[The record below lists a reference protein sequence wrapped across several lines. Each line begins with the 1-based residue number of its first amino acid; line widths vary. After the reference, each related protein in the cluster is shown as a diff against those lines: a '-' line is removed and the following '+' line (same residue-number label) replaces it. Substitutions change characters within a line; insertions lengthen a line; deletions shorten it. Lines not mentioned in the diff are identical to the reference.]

1 MVLGPTH
8 LQSYIFLVGY
18 IGAMI
23 WDSQIKHSPA
33 NTRYTRIHGVHNISF
48 DIFWHVRD
56 RGFKIVNAHGHTW
69 QLFWGLDWFG
79 MVWKDMKI
87 THYGDQWGEVAV
99 LLHSGNIL
107 KTTTSTKLHF
117 IVV

>member
-1 MVLGPTH
+1 MVKKCNPQGGQVAFCCTGAMVLGPTH

-33 NTRYTRIHGVHNISF
+33 NMRYTGIHGDTRGYTGIHGVHNISF

-56 RGFKIVNAHGHTW
+56 RGFKIVNAHGHGNCFGAWT
-69 QLFWGLDWFG
+69 GLEWFG
-79 MVWKDMKI
+79 RI
-87 THYGDQWGEVAV
+87 
-99 LLHSGNIL
+99 
-107 KTTTSTKLHF
+107 
-117 IVV
+117 